1 MTPTLL
7 SYNTC
12 NNHQMM
18 VAEMNLPGL
27 VFKRVETLTLD
38 MLKPMSEGGIK
49 ELNPFGEL
57 PVLTTPQGRAIYGK
71 IYLKKKLK
79 KK

>member
-1 MTPTLL
+1 
-7 SYNTC
+7 
-12 NNHQMM
+12 MM

-71 IYLKKKLK
+71 GY
-79 KK
+79 